1 MCCSLRKSG
10 TYLLFITVI
19 FFAGNG
25 SAVAQVD
32 HLVRGSAVK
41 INGFVGEKLAN
52 AAANRVFAQ
61 DVNRLIEPFRH
72 RDEARCWQTE
82 FWGKWFTSAVL
93 AYRYQ
98 PNPASSGEME
108 ASISCPYS
116 AIAHSIRRVLRAP
129 SPAGLIPNSLPASSS
144 SRRR

>member
-1 MCCSLRKSG
+1 MYCSLRKSG
-10 TYLLFITVI
+10 TYLLFIIAILFLDNTSL
-19 FFAGNG
+19 
-25 SAVAQVD
+25 SAQAD

-98 PNPASSGEME
+98 PNPASR
-108 ASISCPYS
+108 A
-116 AIAHSIRRVLRAP
+116 VLDKAV
-129 SPAGLIPNSLPASSS
+129 A
-144 SRRR
+144 